1 MSKLLKQAVFM
12 LCFFALI
19 FGFNTGKALA
29 KEKDI
34 GKGYTLYDFRYD
46 FKQNIKIKK
55 GNQEIWLKT
64 KK

>member
-1 MSKLLKQAVFM
+1 M